1 MVKGYFE
8 DVPVSFFE
16 NIAGLRVL
24 NLIAKRQT
32 ISLPQSIRSLT
43 NIRSLLVE
51 SADLGDI
58 SVLESLQSL
67 ETLDLKNCN
76 MDKLPEEIAQLRE
89 LRLLNLEDCTIESN
103 NPFEVIQRCQS
114 LEELYFCRSF
124 NDFCQEITLP
134 TLERYHLTDSY
145 HMIYDSSLSK
155 CMCLE
160 NDYLSK
166 ATFKHVMQTSEHV
179 SLERIKKEW
188 KNLMPEIVPI
198 DQGMNDLIELH
209 LNDVSQLQCLVDTE
223 HISSQVPNVFSKLV
237 VLELNQMNNLEE
249 FCNGPISLDSMDSLE
264 ELTIMYCGN
273 LRSLFKGNVNL
284 CNLKTVKIERCS
296 KLVSVL
302 SPSGSLPLLEE
313 LNISNCDHLET
324 IFSYE
329 RRVDDAIE
337 EILIPKL
344 KVIKIESCH
353 KLTYIFD
360 QEVKLASLLELELFD
375 VPNFID
381 IFLQPLSIKGSSNS
395 ISKPIKSNTFFCCYR
410 SKSTK
415 VPSVVS
421 QDQPQPCSICT
432 VNLNLYILIISLFKR
447 SHMCPKSKLSLFK
460 LSLQKSLVTYSK
472 SKVIRL
478 HSLQF
483 NLCTLIKGLFGL
495 IYVPCY
501 IAGN

>member
-1 MVKGYFE
+1 
-8 DVPVSFFE
+8 
-16 NIAGLRVL
+16 
-24 NLIAKRQT
+24 
-32 ISLPQSIRSLT
+32 
-43 NIRSLLVE
+43 
-51 SADLGDI
+51 
-58 SVLESLQSL
+58 
-67 ETLDLKNCN
+67 
-76 MDKLPEEIAQLRE
+76 
-89 LRLLNLEDCTIESN
+89 
-103 NPFEVIQRCQS
+103 
-114 LEELYFCRSF
+114 
-124 NDFCQEITLP
+124 
-134 TLERYHLTDSY
+134 
-145 HMIYDSSLSK
+145 
-155 CMCLE
+155 
-160 NDYLSK
+160 
-166 ATFKHVMQTSEHV
+166 MQTSEHV

-273 LRSLFKGNVNL
+273 LRSLFKGNVHL

-313 LNISNCDHLET
+313 LNISNCDHLEN

-337 EILIPKL
+337 EIFIPKL
-344 KVIKIESCH
+344 KVVKIESCH